1 MTTRGSWV
9 TPIALAVFTAALSV
23 FNPML
28 LILVPLAFMAVA
40 LQPRRPVLM
49 LIAVVLLASALT
61 GTPDGVLWWYGR
73 GWALILSAWFILA
86 ALLLPR
92 AGLLARSLAATAGSV
107 LTVVLLFVVDRS
119 GWFALDTA
127 IDSQLHASAADVVT
141 FWTTKFADKPW
152 VPAMSSSVYKF
163 TDFQEFTYP
172 ALLAIASLSGLAVA
186 WWIWRRLAAQEERP
200 FGALRELRFNDE
212 LVWLVVAGA
221 ALIVLPL
228 EGVATRMGTNLLTF
242 MAALYAV
249 RGLAVI
255 LSLFG
260 SPSVLGTLF
269 GILVFLML
277 YPIVMATTL
286 MVGLTD
292 TWLDLRARRAT
303 RQDNEKH

>member
-200 FGALRELRFNDE
+200 FGALREFRFNDE

-228 EGVATRMGTNLLTF
+228 EGVATRMGTN
-242 MAALYAV
+242 
-249 RGLAVI
+249 
-255 LSLFG
+255 
-260 SPSVLGTLF
+260 
-269 GILVFLML
+269 
-277 YPIVMATTL
+277 
-286 MVGLTD
+286 
-292 TWLDLRARRAT
+292 
-303 RQDNEKH
+303 

>member
-1 MTTRGSWV
+1 M

-200 FGALRELRFNDE
+200 FGALREFRFNDE